1 MTHKITRDRYFW
13 TVALQTVCV
22 NIFLGSFGPSQPLL
36 RADQG
41 TSLTIAGLHGTA
53 MGVASILAGL
63 VNPHLAHRFGRP
75 VTAWIGIGF
84 FSVGLIAFVASPS
97 VLFSIPAALI
107 AGFGI
112 SITIN
117 NAITAITTHYKEM
130 SPMALT
136 QANAIASCGYVSG
149 TLIVGTIANNYR
161 DFWRLGMLIALPLAA
176 FLFFGMRDKTTE
188 VHVPHEDGSHS
199 GKLSRA
205 FWISWVGYVA
215 CISSEFAISFW
226 AAALII
232 DRTGATPAISTLTVA
247 ALGTGMAL
255 GRWYGGRI
263 LKRWQ
268 IDTQLNTFIGIQA
281 VGFTIVWFSH
291 NLQISFIGVLIA
303 GLGISNQFALAS
315 LRMIAFSD
323 NRPDLAIG
331 RSSIAAGIA
340 IGGSPFLLGVLG
352 DAFGISRAYLMVP
365 VLILIAY
372 GIVKIAPSHVPQ
384 KVLLDNE
391 L

>member
-1 MTHKITRDRYFW
+1 
-13 TVALQTVCV
+13 
-22 NIFLGSFGPSQPLL
+22 
-36 RADQG
+36 
-41 TSLTIAGLHGTA
+41 
-53 MGVASILAGL
+53 MGIASILAGL

-84 FSVGLIAFVASPS
+84 FSVGLVAFVASPS

-107 AGFGI
+107 AGFGV

-117 NAITAITTHYKEM
+117 NAITAISTHYKEM

-149 TLIVGTIANNYR
+149 TLIVGTIANTYR
-161 DFWRLGMLIALPLAA
+161 DFWRFGMLIALPLAA

-188 VHVPHEDGSHS
+188 VHVPHEDGSQS

-263 LKRWQ
+263 LKRWSL
-268 IDTQLNTFIGIQA
+268 DTQLNTFIGIQA
-281 VGFTIVWFSH
+281 VGFAIVWFS
-291 NLQISFIGVLIA
+291 LRYERAIFAAIV
-303 GLGISNQFALAS
+303 ALA
-315 LRMIAFSD
+315 MV
-323 NRPDLAIG
+323 
-331 RSSIAAGIA
+331 
-340 IGGSPFLLGVLG
+340 LGVREMVNALKSADINLSFPALTLASIG
-352 DAFGISRAYLMVP
+352 MAVAAWFGGVNGLAVATA
-365 VLILIAY
+365 IAL
-372 GIVKIAPSHVPQ
+372 P
-384 KVLLDNE
+384 LLLALLLPMEVGVAQD

>member
-1 MTHKITRDRYFW
+1 MSQKIKRDRYFW

-53 MGVASILAGL
+53 LGLASILAGMA
-63 VNPHLAHRFGRP
+63 NPHLAHRFGRP
-75 VTAWIGIGF
+75 MTAWIGLGF
-84 FSVGLIAFVASPS
+84 FSVGLIAFVASPT
-97 VLFSIPAALI
+97 VLFSIPAALL
-107 AGFGI
+107 AGFGV

-117 NAITAITTHYKEM
+117 NAITAITTRYREL

-136 QANAIASCGYVSG
+136 QANAIASCGYVAG
-149 TLIVGTIANNYR
+149 TLIVGSIATNFR
-161 DFWRLGMLIALPLAA
+161 DFWRFGMLLALPLIA
-176 FLFFGMRDKTTE
+176 FLFFILRDKSQE
-188 VHVPHEDGSHS
+188 VHTPHEDGPQS
-199 GKLSRA
+199 GKLSRT
-205 FWISWVGYVA
+205 FWLSWIGYVA
-215 CISSEFAISFW
+215 CLASEFAIAFW

-232 DRTGATPAISTLTVA
+232 NRTGASPAISTLTVV

-263 LKRWQ
+263 LKRWEL
-268 IDTQLNTFIGIQA
+268 DTQLNIFIAIQG
-281 VGFTIVWFSH
+281 VGFTILWFSH
-291 NLQISFIGVLIA
+291 NLQLSFLGILIA

-315 LRMIAFSD
+315 LRMIGFSD

-331 RSSIAAGIA
+331 RSSTAAGLA
-340 IGGSPFLLGVLG
+340 IGGSPFLLGLLG
-352 DAFGISRAYLMVP
+352 DQFGISRAYLMVP
-365 VLILIAY
+365 VLIFIAY
-372 GIVKIAPSHVPQ
+372 LIVKIAPSQVPH
-384 KVLLDNE
+384 KVLEDNE

>member
-1 MTHKITRDRYFW
+1 MTNKIKRDRFFW

-22 NIFLGSFGPSQPLL
+22 NIFLGSFGPTQPLL

-53 MGVASILAGL
+53 MGLASILAGL
-63 VNPHLAHRFGRP
+63 ANPHLAHRFGRP
-75 VTAWIGIGF
+75 TTAWIGIGF

-97 VLFSIPAALI
+97 VLFSIPAALL
-107 AGFGI
+107 AGFGV

-117 NAITAITTHYKEM
+117 NAITAISTHYREM

-161 DFWRLGMLIALPLAA
+161 DMWRLGMLISLPLAA
-176 FLFFGMRDKTTE
+176 FLYFGMRDKSIE
-188 VHVPHEDGSHS
+188 EHVPHEDGSQS

-232 DRTGATPAISTLTVA
+232 NRTGASPAISTLTVA

-263 LKRWQ
+263 LKHWTL
-268 IDTQLNTFIGIQA
+268 DTQLNIFIGTQA
-281 VGFTIVWFSH
+281 IGFSILWFSH
-291 NLQISFIGVLIA
+291 DLQISFLGVLIA
-303 GLGISNQFALAS
+303 GIGISNQFALAS
-315 LRMIAFSD
+315 LRMIQFSD

-331 RSSIAAGIA
+331 RSSMAAGLA

-352 DAFGISRAYLMVP
+352 DIFGISRAYLMVP
-365 VLILIAY
+365 ILILIAY
-372 GIVKIAPSHVPQ
+372 LIVKISPSHVPQ
-384 KVLLDNE
+384 KVLEDNE